1 MNINE
6 LLTEFPLVEKE
17 KEYFDSTFSIMKE
30 VLPKVVSQ
38 QMNMELPEKVVSEIC
53 QIFFYVTINIE
64 SALNEQYKFGIDLV
78 NTNFQKQLNIFRE
91 DISNIARNAMSRG
104 VPKDNILEYLS
115 CYFQETFEKLF
126 PNQKIILG

>member
-53 QIFFYVTINIE
+53 SCDILIKNYTISI
-64 SALNEQYKFGIDLV
+64 SLVVIALVE
-78 NTNFQKQLNIFRE
+78 
-91 DISNIARNAMSRG
+91 
-104 VPKDNILEYLS
+104 
-115 CYFQETFEKLF
+115 
-126 PNQKIILG
+126 